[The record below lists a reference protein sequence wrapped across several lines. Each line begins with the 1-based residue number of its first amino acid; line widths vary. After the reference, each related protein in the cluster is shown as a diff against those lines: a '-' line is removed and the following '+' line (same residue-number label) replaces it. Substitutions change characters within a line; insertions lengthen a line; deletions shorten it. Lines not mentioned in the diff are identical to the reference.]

1 MYKSKKYKRIVEIYG
16 QIQEKME
23 EIRKRYPK
31 DMNLDN
37 FEPSLSENI
46 AELIYEREEKLINT
60 ITNFATIEI
69 KNGKEVIKTNVIS
82 LIKR

>member
-1 MYKSKKYKRIVEIYG
+1 
-16 QIQEKME
+16 
-23 EIRKRYPK
+23 
-31 DMNLDN
+31 MNLDN